1 MKEPRKIRWNVLA
14 AIEYVC
20 EQTKDKQL
28 KYENTPRM
36 QKCLEHLKSYFG
48 GINEIQVI
56 ILCGLLDID
65 LSKIKDMTISK
76 YLNISSLK
84 YLQHNAEIEE
94 LAETIINTGHSY
106 SFKED
111 VIKSILRNQEIIHK
125 DIKYDAITFTE
136 KIRNIIDSD
145 WEDYDTKM
153 REAYDFEQKHL
164 DIPFVKEINDCI
176 KSYKDRYC
184 LYSPWHYYTHGWV
197 ASLQQLG

>member
-20 EQTKDKQL
+20 EQTKDKKL
-28 KYENTPRM
+28 KFENTPKM
-36 QKCLEHLKSYFG
+36 QKCLEHLKAYFG
-48 GINEIQVI
+48 GINETQVI

-65 LSKIKDMTISK
+65 SSKIKDMTISK

-136 KIRNIIDSD
+136 KIRNIIDMKTS
-145 WEDYDTKM
+145 
-153 REAYDFEQKHL
+153 
-164 DIPFVKEINDCI
+164 N
-176 KSYKDRYC
+176 
-184 LYSPWHYYTHGWV
+184 
-197 ASLQQLG
+197 

>member
-1 MKEPRKIRWNVLA
+1 MKEPRKVRWNVLA
-14 AIEYVC
+14 TIEYAC

-84 YLQHNAEIEE
+84 YLHI
-94 LAETIINTGHSY
+94 
-106 SFKED
+106 
-111 VIKSILRNQEIIHK
+111 
-125 DIKYDAITFTE
+125 
-136 KIRNIIDSD
+136 
-145 WEDYDTKM
+145 M
-153 REAYDFEQKHL
+153 QK
-164 DIPFVKEINDCI
+164 
-176 KSYKDRYC
+176 
-184 LYSPWHYYTHGWV
+184 
-197 ASLQQLG
+197 

>member
-1 MKEPRKIRWNVLA
+1 MKEPRKVRWNVLA
-14 AIEYVC
+14 AIEYAC

-56 ILCGLLDID
+56 ILCGLLDI
-65 LSKIKDMTISK
+65 
-76 YLNISSLK
+76 
-84 YLQHNAEIEE
+84 EE
-94 LAETIINTGHSY
+94 LAERNLLTVTIINTGHSY

-136 KIRNIIDSD
+136 KIRNIIDS
-145 WEDYDTKM
+145 
-153 REAYDFEQKHL
+153 
-164 DIPFVKEINDCI
+164 
-176 KSYKDRYC
+176 
-184 LYSPWHYYTHGWV
+184 
-197 ASLQQLG
+197 

>member
-14 AIEYVC
+14 VIEYVC

-84 YLQHNAEIEE
+84 YLHI
-94 LAETIINTGHSY
+94 
-106 SFKED
+106 
-111 VIKSILRNQEIIHK
+111 
-125 DIKYDAITFTE
+125 
-136 KIRNIIDSD
+136 
-145 WEDYDTKM
+145 M
-153 REAYDFEQKHL
+153 QK
-164 DIPFVKEINDCI
+164 
-176 KSYKDRYC
+176 
-184 LYSPWHYYTHGWV
+184 
-197 ASLQQLG
+197 